1 MVWWCFK
8 NPFPVFGQKS
18 CFHFPTIVNK
28 MEQCLLLYRSFFFFN
43 RNSSDDISF
52 PGCLTATRALLP
64 WRKGA
69 RPVPAEACPLRRPGG
84 TELGGPELGGPGVR
98 ADTVPQPATGRGRA
112 ERARSAPRSDGRGFC
127 YAILK
132 PGVPKS
138 FVDKIEEWLSF
149 SLVHKL
155 Q

>member
-1 MVWWCFK
+1 
-8 NPFPVFGQKS
+8 
-18 CFHFPTIVNK
+18 

-52 PGCLTATRALLP
+52 PGCLTASRALLP
-64 WRKGA
+64 WRKG
-69 RPVPAEACPLRRPGG
+69 G
-84 TELGGPELGGPGVR
+84 TELGGPGVR
-98 ADTVPQPATGRGRA
+98 ADTVPQPATGRARA
-112 ERARSAPRSDGRGFC
+112 ERAGSTPRSDGRGFC

-138 FVDKIEEWLSF
+138 FVDKIVESLSF

-155 Q
+155 QYNVKFRSVVIS